1 MRRRFSLLITLILIS
16 IVFTPYISVGAENS
30 PSTIDLIDIDRLK
43 PMETYSGFLYPR
55 LALPA
60 FITPESSFKIVL
72 YTPITGNNVEKV
84 YLDYDGVRYDLE
96 IAGVESLGERTVVSV
111 AVGDLPDGLYD
122 LYVVAGGK
130 TYAEYNSVSVK
141 SNRGYPLKILWYS
154 DTHYDARRSGIKQ
167 RDNFLKLIW
176 RANFINPDFV
186 IVTGDVLNTA
196 TEENYVSFIK
206 DINSL
211 LRVPLILVPGNHD
224 HHYKEDL
231 FTKYLAPSNISIN
244 IGPLHLIL
252 VDTGPNGMN
261 GWITNEQIEWIR
273 QDLAKYSD
281 MEVKMM
287 ASHHPFSMLEDSDI
301 SNRAGLEEL
310 LQDSDVDLIIHGH
323 MHYSIVEDD
332 KKPLRLTLPN
342 AYEGGQPYTAFRIL
356 KIVGPHDIEWKYGD
370 SKDPYP
376 MFDLEVYEYQIQNGS
391 YNGFYLKVVNN
402 MAVEVEGTLFAKIK
416 SGGNILTEGVPVD
429 DLNKMEF
436 PTFVIYSTD
445 VTVKPGEA
453 KVFKI
458 YGEEDD
464 EPPSLVDVSISS
476 SKGKRITELIY
487 LTLED
492 EVSGI
497 ERVEVSYT
505 LDNETWS
512 EATVYRLTYNLFYT
526 EVKHDPDSGFA
537 LRVTAYDPE
546 GNKFA
551 SGLLNYNLTVPGAGP
566 EPTGGG
572 QQVSIPYPETAIIV
586 IAAAL
591 AIIVYIVYRRK
602 LATK

>member
-1 MRRRFSLLITLILIS
+1 MRRRLTLLITLILIS
-16 IVFTPYISVGAENS
+16 IIITPYTPLTAENI
-30 PSTIDLIDIDRLK
+30 PAPMDIVDIDHLK
-43 PMETYSGFLYPR
+43 PIETFSGFLYPR
-55 LALPA
+55 IALPA
-60 FITPESSFKIVL
+60 FVSPQSSFKIVL
-72 YTPITGNNVEKV
+72 YTPVTGNNVEKV
-84 YLDYDGVRYDLE
+84 YLDYDGARYELE
-96 IAGVESLGERTVVSV
+96 IMSVDPRGEKTVVTV
-111 AVGDLPDGLYD
+111 FVGDLPEGLYD

-130 TYAEYNSVSVK
+130 TYVEYNSVSVK
-141 SNRGYPLKILWYS
+141 SSRGYPLKILWYS
-154 DTHYDARRSGIKQ
+154 DTHYDTRRSGIKQ

-206 DINSL
+206 DINNL

-261 GWITNEQIEWIR
+261 GWITNDQVEWLR
-273 QDLAKYSD
+273 QDLEKYGA
-281 MEVKMM
+281 METKII
-287 ASHHPFSMLEDSDI
+287 ASHHPFSMLEESDV
-301 SNRAGLEEL
+301 SNPAALEEL
-310 LQDSDVDLIIHGH
+310 LQSSDIDLVLHGH

-342 AYEGGQPYTAFRIL
+342 AYEGGQPYTGFRIL
-356 KIVGPHDIEWKYGD
+356 KVTGPHKIEWRYGD

-391 YNGFYLKVVNN
+391 YNGYYLKVVNN
-402 MAVEVEGTLFAKIK
+402 MAVAVEGTIFAKIK
-416 SGGNILTEGVPVD
+416 SGNNILTEGVSAD
-429 DLNKMEF
+429 DLNKIEF
-436 PTFVIYSTD
+436 PTFTIYSTD
-445 VTVKPGEA
+445 VTVNPGET
-453 KVFKI
+453 KIFKI
-458 YGEEDD
+458 YGEEDN

-492 EVSGI
+492 KVSGI

-512 EATVYRLTYNLFYT
+512 KATVYRLTYNLFYT
-526 EVKHDPDSGFA
+526 EVKHDPDNGFA
-537 LRVTAYDPE
+537 LRVTAYDAE
-546 GNKFA
+546 GNKFV
-551 SGLLNYNLTVPGAGP
+551 SEPLNYSLIVSGAGP
-566 EPTGGG
+566 EPTAGG
-572 QQVSIPYPETAIIV
+572 QEISIPYPETAIVVIV
-586 IAAAL
+586 ATL
-591 AIIVYIVYRRK
+591 AIVVYIVYRRK

>member
-1 MRRRFSLLITLILIS
+1 MRRHLPLLLTLILIS
-16 IVFTPYISVGAENS
+16 VLFTPIVGAGAENT

-43 PMETYSGFLYPR
+43 TIETYSGFLYPR
-55 LALPA
+55 IALPA
-60 FITPESSFKIVL
+60 FVAPESSFQIVL
-72 YTPITGNNVEKV
+72 YTPTTGNNTERV
-84 YLDYDGVRYDLE
+84 YLDYDGATYDLE
-96 IAGVESLGERTVVSV
+96 VTGVETRGEKTIVSV
-111 AVGDLPDGLYD
+111 VVGSIPEGLYD

-130 TYAEYNSVSVK
+130 TYVEYNSVSVK
-141 SNRGYPLKILWYS
+141 SSRSYPLKILWYS

-211 LRVPLILVPGNHD
+211 LRVPLVLVPGNHD

-261 GWITNEQIEWIR
+261 GWITNDQIEWIR
-273 QDLAKYSD
+273 QDLAKYSG

-310 LQDSDVDLIIHGH
+310 LQNSDVDLIIHGH
-323 MHYSIVEDD
+323 MHYSMVEDD

-342 AYEGGQPYTAFRIL
+342 AYEGGQPYTGFRIL
-356 KIVGPHDIEWKYGD
+356 RILGPHNIEWKYGD

-402 MAVEVEGTLFAKIK
+402 MAVEVEGTIFAKIR
-416 SGGNILTEGVPVD
+416 SSGNILAEGVSIN
-429 DLNKMEF
+429 DLNKTVF
-436 PTFVIYSTD
+436 PGFTIYTTNVD
-445 VTVKPGEA
+445 VKPGETR
-453 KVFKI
+453 VFKI
-458 YGEEDD
+458 YGEEDN
-464 EPPSLVDVSISS
+464 EPPSLLDVKISS

-487 LTLED
+487 LILED
-492 EVSGI
+492 KVSGI
-497 ERVEVSYT
+497 EKVTVSYT

-512 EATVYRLTYNLFYT
+512 KATVYRLTYNLFYT
-526 EVKHDPDSGFA
+526 EVKHDPDNGFA
-537 LRVTAYDPE
+537 LKVTAYDAE
-546 GNKFA
+546 GNKYV
-551 SGLLNYNLTVPGAGP
+551 SGILNYSLTVPGAGF

-586 IAAAL
+586 VAAAL
-591 AIIVYIVYRRK
+591 AIVVYIVYRRK
-602 LATK
+602 LASK